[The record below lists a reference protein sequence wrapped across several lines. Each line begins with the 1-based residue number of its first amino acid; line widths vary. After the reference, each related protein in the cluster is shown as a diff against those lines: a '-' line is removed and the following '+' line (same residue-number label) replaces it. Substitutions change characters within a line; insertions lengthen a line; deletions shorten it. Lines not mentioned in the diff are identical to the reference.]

1 MENITHIEMIKA
13 IIYSTITNSVILGIF
28 IFILHSS
35 IKSLLNNRENSFK
48 TILNVNE
55 KRHAVATDA
64 FSEIWKSLIEIDR
77 KIRHDMPN
85 KIQQAIDSGSSNGP
99 SFDEEKKFLMDCK
112 YAIENKSIFLTE
124 KLHNSVLNH
133 LEDIMLPAYNG
144 YLNILQEAIN
154 KQATIDDVNSFYES
168 QYGEKYR
175 VSIKELRKLFHQEL
189 REILVN
195 T

>member
-1 MENITHIEMIKA
+1 MHIEMIKA
-13 IIYSTITNSVILGIF
+13 IIYSTITNSMILSIF

-35 IKSLLNNRENSFK
+35 IKSLLNNRENISK

-77 KIRHDMPN
+77 KIRHEMPT
-85 KIQQAIDSGSSNGP
+85 KIQQAIDSGSSIGP

-124 KLHNSVLNH
+124 KLHNSVLKH
-133 LEDIMLPAYNG
+133 LEDVMVPAYNG
-144 YLNILQEAIN
+144 YLNILQKAID

-168 QYGEKYR
+168 QYGEKYN
-175 VSIKELRKLFHQEL
+175 VSIKELRKLFQQEL